1 MMKSNIHMVPDVP
14 QPRTTIVSAQSLPH
28 PPAQVSP
35 QNSAVSTSASV
46 MLAQPSAIARAVNR
60 LRWRFN
66 LWSAEL
72 GLAGQLGV
80 GLAVLGTTFYL
91 SSVVPGSSDLRDADE
106 KMALMRERVMQEA
119 GRSGQMPTGPDSEI
133 DRFYR
138 FLPPDSSISESLRK
152 VHRVSAD
159 HGLVLEQAEYRVAAE
174 GQGRVLRYE
183 VGFPVV
189 GTYPQIRAFLRQ
201 VAQEVPVSVP
211 DKVNFEYQDVKT
223 GQVRASVRLLI
234 YTRRDA

>member
-1 MMKSNIHMVPDVP
+1 MMKRTIHMVPDVP
-14 QPRTTIVSAQSLPH
+14 QPRTTMVPTQLHPH
-28 PPAQVSP
+28 PPTQISP
-35 QNSAVSTSASV
+35 QVPGGASSASV
-46 MLAQPSAIARAVNR
+46 MLAQPSAIARALNR

-80 GLAVLGTTFYL
+80 GLAVLGMTFYL
-91 SSVVPGSSDLRDADE
+91 SSVVPGSSDLREADE
-106 KMALMRERVMQEA
+106 KMASMRERVMQEA

-138 FLPPDSSISESLRK
+138 FLPPDSSISEALRK
-152 VHRVSAD
+152 VHRISAD
-159 HGLVLEQAEYRVAAE
+159 QGLLLEQAEYRVAAE
-174 GQGRVLRYE
+174 GQGQILRYE

-189 GTYPQIRAFLRQ
+189 GTYPQIRVFLRQ
-201 VAQEVPVSVP
+201 VIQEVPASVP
-211 DKVNFEYQDVKT
+211 DKVHFEYQDAKT
-223 GQVRASVRLLI
+223 GQVRATVRLLI